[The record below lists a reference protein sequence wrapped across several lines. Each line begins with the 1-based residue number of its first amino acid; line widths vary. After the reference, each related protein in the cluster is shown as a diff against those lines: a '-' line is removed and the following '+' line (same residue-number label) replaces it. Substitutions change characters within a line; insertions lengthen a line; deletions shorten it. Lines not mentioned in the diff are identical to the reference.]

1 MGNIR
6 LHIGLREPVQAPSD
20 MWLTALLISLPESQ
34 RNVVI
39 QNLAKV
45 KAGNIKVLAAVP
57 VPSGTIILPH

>member
-39 QNLAKV
+39 QNLAKI
-45 KAGNIKVLAAVP
+45 KDNNIKIVQPVP
-57 VPSGTIILPH
+57 VPSGKILMPG